1 VLDVTKQIGRCVR
14 VTRAQA
20 GGIVRDLDV
29 LRTIA
34 RERDTFPAIGAL
46 VAEPG
51 QVRVGDSVAP
61 WTSP

>member
-1 VLDVTKQIGRCVR
+1 M

-20 GGIVRDLDV
+20 GGIERDLDV

-34 RERDTFPAIGAL
+34 RERVTFLAIGAL
-46 VAEPG
+46 VAERG
-51 QVRVGDSVAP
+51 QARVGDSVAP